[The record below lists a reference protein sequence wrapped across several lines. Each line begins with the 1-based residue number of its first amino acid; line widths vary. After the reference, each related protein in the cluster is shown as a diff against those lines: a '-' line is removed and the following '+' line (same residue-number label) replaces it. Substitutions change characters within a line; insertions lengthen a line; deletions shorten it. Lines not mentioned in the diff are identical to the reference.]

1 MLEQIFLKVMDMSF
15 TAAIII
21 GIVLIVRI
29 FLKRFPKYISYALWS
44 VVLFRLLC
52 PYSFESAYSLVPDV
66 KPVSYQYEMATDT
79 VSVPEESGG
88 ENFSGI
94 ASDLRK
100 SDIQAVSGSGRT
112 DTDAKLSWQTRCVTF
127 GKYVWVL
134 GVCVMLFY
142 SIVSMIKIRQ
152 KVSVSVRVRDN
163 IYITEGHISP
173 FVMGVFRPRI
183 YLPDCLSE
191 KEQEYIIF
199 HERCHIRR
207 LDPVIRVLAF
217 LALSIHWFNP
227 LVWVAFIISGKD
239 MEMSCDEAVIR
250 KMGENIRAD
259 YAQSLLALATGHR
272 VVRGI
277 PLAFGEGDT
286 KSRVQNLAKFR
297 KTRRWVLFVIILA
310 VAILILCLVSNP
322 KNQNTKKT
330 QSNQLAT
337 EEASEMDKADDTYK
351 KLTISTVDLSY
362 SLRKVA
368 MCSTN
373 EGWALSTEDEILF
386 TDSGIE
392 NFSVAR
398 QLESVSSLND
408 GQADLC
414 TVDRQSAYVA
424 YISEDGRLLVD
435 YTTDGR
441 DNWKQTE
448 VTSPG
453 DAFDGSG
460 SAYISF
466 SDKDHGYLLYCSSP
480 AAGQMTKRLFYTE
493 NAGESFS
500 PADDLSR
507 LSGYPQGIS
516 FAEGTCYIAVASH
529 GENAYLYEKESGT
542 DQWKKAEV
550 MELPEG
556 VRYMD
561 GFVPAFDPQNKSEGM
576 LVLKVVGDD
585 VRFLLLT
592 TQDAGANW
600 SVQGEIPLESVSGC
614 FDAGEQQFY
623 VIDELGQLYKL
634 F

>member
-330 QSNQLAT
+330 QSNQLTT
-337 EEASEMDKADDTYK
+337 EEASEMDKVDDTYK

-392 NFSVAR
+392 NFSVTR

-414 TVDRQSAYVA
+414 AVDRQSAYVA
-424 YISEDGRLLVD
+424 YIS
-435 YTTDGR
+435 
-441 DNWKQTE
+441 
-448 VTSPG
+448 
-453 DAFDGSG
+453 
-460 SAYISF
+460 
-466 SDKDHGYLLYCSSP
+466 
-480 AAGQMTKRLFYTE
+480 
-493 NAGESFS
+493 
-500 PADDLSR
+500 
-507 LSGYPQGIS
+507 
-516 FAEGTCYIAVASH
+516 
-529 GENAYLYEKESGT
+529 
-542 DQWKKAEV
+542 
-550 MELPEG
+550 
-556 VRYMD
+556 
-561 GFVPAFDPQNKSEGM
+561 
-576 LVLKVVGDD
+576 
-585 VRFLLLT
+585 
-592 TQDAGANW
+592 
-600 SVQGEIPLESVSGC
+600 
-614 FDAGEQQFY
+614 
-623 VIDELGQLYKL
+623 
-634 F
+634 

>member
-29 FLKRFPKYISYALWS
+29 FLERFPKYISYALWS

-79 VSVPEESGG
+79 VSVSQESGG

-94 ASDLRK
+94 ASDSK
-100 SDIQAVSGSGRT
+100 KADIQATT
-112 DTDAKLSWQTRCVTF
+112 DMDQTDVAVSWQKRCF
-127 GKYVWVL
+127 MLGKYVWLL
-134 GVCVMLFY
+134 GMCVMLFY
-142 SIVSMIKIRQ
+142 SIVSIIKIRQ
-152 KVSVSVRVRDN
+152 KVSVSVRLRDN
-163 IYITEGHISP
+163 IYITDGQISP

-191 KEQEYIIF
+191 KEQEYIIL

-207 LDPVIRVLAF
+207 LDPMIRVLAF

-277 PLAFGEGDT
+277 PLAFGEEDT
-286 KSRVQNLAKFR
+286 KSRVQNLAKSK
-297 KTRRWVLFVIILA
+297 KTRRWILFMIILM
-310 VAILILCLVSNP
+310 VVVLILCLISNP
-322 KNQNTKKT
+322 KKSKGNKAQGIQT
-330 QSNQLAT
+330 AT
-337 EEASEMDKADDTYK
+337 EEPGESGKTNDTYK
-351 KLTISTVDLSY
+351 KLTVSMADIPY
-362 SLRKVA
+362 SLRKAA
-368 MCSTN
+368 MCNTK

-392 NFSVAR
+392 NFSVTR
-398 QLESVSSLND
+398 QLENVSSLND

-414 TVDRQSAYVA
+414 AVDRQSAYAA
-424 YISEDGRLLVD
+424 YISEEGRLLVD
-435 YTTDGR
+435 YTTDGG

-448 VTSPG
+448 VTSLG

-516 FAEGTCYIAVASH
+516 FSAGTCYIAVASH
-529 GENAYLYEKESGT
+529 GEDAYLYEKESGT

-576 LVLKVVGDD
+576 LVLKAVGDD

-592 TQDAGANW
+592 TEDAGANW
-600 SVQGEIPLESVSGC
+600 SVQGEISSESVSGC

-623 VIDELGQLYKL
+623 VIDELGRLYKL

>member
-112 DTDAKLSWQTRCVTF
+112 DTDAKLLWQTRCVTF

-217 LALSIHWFNP
+217 LVLSIHWFNP
-227 LVWVAFIISGKD
+227 LVWVAFII
-239 MEMSCDEAVIR
+239 
-250 KMGENIRAD
+250 
-259 YAQSLLALATGHR
+259 
-272 VVRGI
+272 
-277 PLAFGEGDT
+277 F
-286 KSRVQNLAKFR
+286 
-297 KTRRWVLFVIILA
+297 W
-310 VAILILCLVSNP
+310 
-322 KNQNTKKT
+322 
-330 QSNQLAT
+330 
-337 EEASEMDKADDTYK
+337 
-351 KLTISTVDLSY
+351 
-362 SLRKVA
+362 
-368 MCSTN
+368 
-373 EGWALSTEDEILF
+373 
-386 TDSGIE
+386 
-392 NFSVAR
+392 
-398 QLESVSSLND
+398 
-408 GQADLC
+408 
-414 TVDRQSAYVA
+414 
-424 YISEDGRLLVD
+424 
-435 YTTDGR
+435 
-441 DNWKQTE
+441 
-448 VTSPG
+448 
-453 DAFDGSG
+453 
-460 SAYISF
+460 
-466 SDKDHGYLLYCSSP
+466 
-480 AAGQMTKRLFYTE
+480 
-493 NAGESFS
+493 
-500 PADDLSR
+500 
-507 LSGYPQGIS
+507 
-516 FAEGTCYIAVASH
+516 
-529 GENAYLYEKESGT
+529 
-542 DQWKKAEV
+542 
-550 MELPEG
+550 
-556 VRYMD
+556 
-561 GFVPAFDPQNKSEGM
+561 
-576 LVLKVVGDD
+576 
-585 VRFLLLT
+585 
-592 TQDAGANW
+592 
-600 SVQGEIPLESVSGC
+600 
-614 FDAGEQQFY
+614 
-623 VIDELGQLYKL
+623 
-634 F
+634 

>member
-1 MLEQIFLKVMDMSF
+1 
-15 TAAIII
+15 
-21 GIVLIVRI
+21 
-29 FLKRFPKYISYALWS
+29 
-44 VVLFRLLC
+44 
-52 PYSFESAYSLVPDV
+52 
-66 KPVSYQYEMATDT
+66 
-79 VSVPEESGG
+79 
-88 ENFSGI
+88 
-94 ASDLRK
+94 
-100 SDIQAVSGSGRT
+100 
-112 DTDAKLSWQTRCVTF
+112 
-127 GKYVWVL
+127 
-134 GVCVMLFY
+134 MLFY

-217 LALSIHWFNP
+217 FALSIHWFNP

-286 KSRVQNLAKFR
+286 KSRVQNLAKSK
-297 KTRRWVLFVIILA
+297 KTRRWILFMIILM
-310 VAILILCLVSNP
+310 VVVLILCLISNP
-322 KNQNTKKT
+322 KKSKGNKAQGIQT
-330 QSNQLAT
+330 AT
-337 EEASEMDKADDTYK
+337 EEPGESGKTNDTYK
-351 KLTISTVDLSY
+351 KLTVSMADIPY
-362 SLRKVA
+362 SLRKAA
-368 MCSTN
+368 MCNTK

-408 GQADLC
+408 DQADLC
-414 TVDRQSAYVA
+414 AVDRQSAYVA

-500 PADDLSR
+500 PADDISR

-592 TQDAGANW
+592 TEDAGANW